1 MEEVAYLFSGFFF
14 IFIFIFYMALIV
26 GGIFLWYFIIKKA
39 IVKGIEQSVLNKD
52 QSQYER
58 ELYLLKLEL
67 NQLKSII
74 KSKES
79 VDAGQQEVTEARKVT
94 VEKEHIAQ
102 SEEFKELVT
111 SEFDEEKEKEVN
123 GGN

>member
-1 MEEVAYLFSGFFF
+1 MEEAAYLFSGFFF

-26 GGIFLWYFIIKKA
+26 GGVFLWYFVIKKA

-67 NQLKSII
+67 NQLKSLV
-74 KSKES
+74 KSEELI
-79 VDAGQQEVTEARKVT
+79 DQAQQEIAESGKITL
-94 VEKEHIAQ
+94 EKEQVTQ
-102 SEEFKELVT
+102 SEEFNELVT
-111 SEFDEEKEKEVN
+111 SEFDEKKE
-123 GGN
+123 